1 MADTE
6 QLQPEKHAGGRPS
19 KYTADAPERIV
30 QYGKQGMCM
39 AEMACEFDVT
49 RETLYEWARV
59 HPEFSDSLERAQE
72 ASESYWA
79 GEIRK
84 GLQKTPSE
92 FQGAANL
99 KYMAQRFK
107 GWSEKA
113 HVDTRSVDP
122 ADEAETPDLR
132 GEARRAAFLLSKAT
146 IEQD

>member
-6 QLQPEKHAGGRPS
+6 TQEPAKRPVGRPS
-19 KYTADAPERIV
+19 KYKPAFCAAIV
-30 QYGKQGMCM
+30 KHGKLGMTVP
-39 AEMACEFDVT
+39 EMADELDVSIQ
-49 RETLYEWARV
+49 TLYEWSGV
-59 HPEFSDSLERAQE
+59 HPEFSEAFSRAQE
-72 ASESYWA
+72 AAEACWA
-79 GEIRK
+79 RKIRD
-84 GLQKTPSE
+84 GLEKTPSE

>member
-1 MADTE
+1 
-6 QLQPEKHAGGRPS
+6 
-19 KYTADAPERIV
+19 
-30 QYGKQGMCM
+30 M

-79 GEIRK
+79 NQIRA

-146 IEQD
+146 TDTK